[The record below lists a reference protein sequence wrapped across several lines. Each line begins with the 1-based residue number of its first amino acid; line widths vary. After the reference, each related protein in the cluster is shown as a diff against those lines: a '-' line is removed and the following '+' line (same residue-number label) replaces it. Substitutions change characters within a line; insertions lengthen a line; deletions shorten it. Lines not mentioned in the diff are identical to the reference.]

1 MSEMFDL
8 TAGAPRGI
16 EEPAVFFISSEMEER
31 YTGTTPSGR
40 EVTGRL
46 EVEDGISYI
55 VQVDADNDNYETW
68 YMVFTSS
75 VRKEEGN
82 GE

>member
-1 MSEMFDL
+1 MN
-8 TAGAPRGI
+8 
-16 EEPAVFFISSEMEER
+16 
-31 YTGTTPSGR
+31 YTGITPAGSK
-40 EVTGRL
+40 VTGRL

-55 VQVDADNDNYETW
+55 VQVDADGYETW
-68 YMVFTSS
+68 YMVHAGS

>member
-1 MSEMFDL
+1 MNY
-8 TAGAPRGI
+8 I
-16 EEPAVFFISSEMEER
+16 
-31 YTGTTPSGR
+31 GTTPSGR

-55 VQVDADNDNYETW
+55 VQVDADGYETW
-68 YMVFTSS
+68 YMVHTGS
-75 VRKEEGN
+75 VRKEVGN

>member
-1 MSEMFDL
+1 MSEMFDFDRWCA
-8 TAGAPRGI
+8 TSHRGASGL
-16 EEPAVFFISSEMEER
+16 FISSEMEER

-55 VQVDADNDNYETW
+55 VMVDDDETW
-68 YMVFTSS
+68 FMVHTSS
-75 VRKEEGN
+75 VRKEDGN
-82 GE
+82 G

>member
-1 MSEMFDL
+1 
-8 TAGAPRGI
+8 
-16 EEPAVFFISSEMEER
+16 MEER

-55 VQVDADNDNYETW
+55 VMVDDDDYETW
-68 YMVFTSS
+68 FMVHTSS
-75 VRKEEGN
+75 VRKEDGN
-82 GE
+82 G

>member
-1 MSEMFDL
+1 
-8 TAGAPRGI
+8 
-16 EEPAVFFISSEMEER
+16 METR
-31 YTGTTPSGR
+31 YTGITPSGR

-55 VQVDADNDNYETW
+55 VQVDADGYETW
-68 YMVFTSS
+68 YMVHTGC

>member
-55 VQVDADNDNYETW
+55 VMVDDDDYETW
-68 YMVFTSS
+68 FMVHTSS
-75 VRKEEGN
+75 VRKEDGN
-82 GE
+82 G